1 MKILL
6 AQNAAASLGSWAINT
21 VSEKPCPINLFTL
34 FMSLMMRLS
43 VFGHRTAWTVIITEL
58 HDFNTLTIKRNV
70 PPQVL

>member
-21 VSEKPCPINLFTL
+21 VSEKPYSIKVFTL
-34 FMSLMMRLS
+34 CMSLIMRLS
-43 VFGHRTAWTVIITEL
+43 GFGHHTDQKVIIAESQY
-58 HDFNTLTIKRNV
+58 FNTLAIKRTV